1 MKAGAFGVEPAP
13 RGTPVDLTGLSC
25 RFSEIATERGVVLSL
40 IVVPGASATK
50 PGSRTVAD
58 ILELAE
64 GGAEVG
70 RPMPAGGPGLRWPPE
85 GLDLEA
91 RAVAARGRWRW
102 AALLAVGLR
111 SLGAYLVFRTGLPIG
126 RFDPARYR
134 RQLVE
139 NTDFRKFD
147 DGLRMTLDCTPS
159 ACRSSGGDACRRRA
173 RRDRALRHA
182 PPDLGLDDLLRARG
196 HAQRPCPFRRW
207 CNGRLCGRR
216 PHPEGGVAVLNGVAS
231 GPIPLDRT
239 DPETI
244 RRCGSARLHPA
255 PAPRPGPTAG
265 APLSTDPE

>member
-1 MKAGAFGVEPAP
+1 MFTGGGLAWRAADEGRSLWRRAAP
-13 RGTPVDLTGLSC
+13 RGTPLDLTGLSC
-25 RFSEIATERGVVLSL
+25 RFSEIATERGVILSL
-40 IVVPGASATK
+40 IVVPGASGDEARFQK
-50 PGSRTVAD
+50 LVAD

-102 AALLAVGLR
+102 AALLAVGLEVAR
-111 SLGAYLVFRTGLPIG
+111 GLSALPDGLAIG

-147 DGLRMTLDCTPS
+147 DGLRMTLDCTP
-159 ACRSSGGDACRRRA
+159 ALADRLEATLADAERA
-173 RRDRALRHA
+173 GIALRHA
-182 PPDLGLDDLLRARG
+182 PPDLGLDDLLRALR
-196 HAQRPCPFRRW
+196 HPQRPCPFRRW

-216 PHPEGGVAVLNGVAS
+216 PHEGGVAVLNGVAS
-231 GPIPLDRT
+231 EPIPLDRN
-239 DPETI
+239 
-244 RRCGSARLHPA
+244 GSRN
-255 PAPRPGPTAG
+255 
-265 APLSTDPE
+265 D